1 MTTKPARSRWR
12 ATGLVSLSNL
22 MTIGVMRA
30 VRGSGL
36 HCPSDVSIVGVDDFA
51 WADIMNP
58 PPTTIAQPIAE
69 MTQIAISSLLDQIKS
84 DAKSSGLRLR
94 FEPKLV
100 VRGILRILSMI
111 DRRCSGLAPRRRL
124 AGRQI

>member
-1 MTTKPARSRWR
+1 
-12 ATGLVSLSNL
+12 

-58 PPTTIAQPIAE
+58 PTTTIAQPIAE

-100 VRGILRILSMI
+100 VRASRGS
-111 DRRCSGLAPRRRL
+111 CP
-124 AGRQI
+124 